1 MGRRGSV
8 RPQHVFS
15 PQSGIYF
22 SIAFSNKRGTMKRS
36 MLFAALILF
45 FSLPVHAQSH
55 MSLSGG
61 NANSASPSNGGGG
74 GGGGGYS
81 SGGGGGSGIT
91 ALPSS
96 PRAQFSY
103 GYAHGSDADFA
114 PSSFLSYDDAVK
126 LGESVLAA
134 KPRSLGEVAAEYRAS
149 KRKAI

>member
-1 MGRRGSV
+1 
-8 RPQHVFS
+8 
-15 PQSGIYF
+15 
-22 SIAFSNKRGTMKRS
+22 MKRS

-45 FSLPVHAQSH
+45 FSLPARAQSH
-55 MSLSGG
+55 MALSGG
-61 NANSASPSNGGGG
+61 NANSASPNSGGGG
-74 GGGGGYS
+74 GAGGY
-81 SGGGGGSGIT
+81 GGGGGSGIT

-134 KPRSLGEVAAEYRAS
+134 KPKSLGEVAAEYRAL
-149 KRKAI
+149 KRKTL

>member
-1 MGRRGSV
+1 
-8 RPQHVFS
+8 
-15 PQSGIYF
+15 
-22 SIAFSNKRGTMKRS
+22 MKRS

-45 FSLPVHAQSH
+45 FSLPARAQSH
-55 MSLSGG
+55 MALSGG
-61 NANSASPSNGGGG
+61 NANSASPNSGGGG
-74 GGGGGYS
+74 GAGGYGG
-81 SGGGGGSGIT
+81 GGGGGSGIT

-149 KRKAI
+149 KKKAL

>member
-1 MGRRGSV
+1 
-8 RPQHVFS
+8 
-15 PQSGIYF
+15 
-22 SIAFSNKRGTMKRS
+22 MKRS
-36 MLFAALILF
+36 IFFAALILF
-45 FSLPVHAQSH
+45 FSLPVRAQSH
-55 MSLSGG
+55 MALSGG
-61 NANSASPSNGGGG
+61 NANSASPNSGGGG
-74 GGGGGYS
+74 GAGGY

-114 PSSFLSYDDAVK
+114 PSSFLSYDEAVK

-149 KRKAI
+149 KKKAL